1 MAEIDTSKIEAY
13 IPLIDDRSE
22 ETISSQAQDLIR
34 FLSNNQL
41 NDFTDGN
48 PLGVLV
54 RALSFAQAEFLYR
67 TNKLPLSLLLTFL
80 ASAGVTRTPA
90 TKAVASVTFTLSS
103 PRNIPYQIP
112 AGFEIVSISNNLR
125 FFTKNV
131 LTIPAG
137 FINGVVDV
145 EAEKTGAEYNLPAFS
160 ISRITQPLAF
170 LASVINTSPAS
181 GGGDAEPI
189 EDAINRGFREVR
201 IRNLV
206 SELDFEQAAVTVMGV
221 GSAAKCIGLLG
232 PDKITKKP
240 GAIHLFC
247 LSTEGVPA
255 GIGLLNSVQ
264 SALQPNILLGTTLY
278 VSAMEVSPV
287 DIYITA
293 RIDGAIPAATIAD
306 NLEKSIKSYLSP
318 RSFRPGET
326 LHIEEVRHQLRF
338 VEGIQFID
346 YILLNDLPN
355 NIEPDNAYSIVQYRS
370 LNIKLSDGLGNVFEL
385 GRGDLDNL

>member
-131 LTIPAG
+131 LT
-137 FINGVVDV
+137 FIIEIVCNVFPIL
-145 EAEKTGAEYNLPAFS
+145 NLYKH
-160 ISRITQPLAF
+160 RIF
-170 LASVINTSPAS
+170 LLP
-181 GGGDAEPI
+181 
-189 EDAINRGFREVR
+189 
-201 IRNLV
+201 
-206 SELDFEQAAVTVMGV
+206 
-221 GSAAKCIGLLG
+221 
-232 PDKITKKP
+232 
-240 GAIHLFC
+240 
-247 LSTEGVPA
+247 
-255 GIGLLNSVQ
+255 
-264 SALQPNILLGTTLY
+264 ILL
-278 VSAMEVSPV
+278 
-287 DIYITA
+287 
-293 RIDGAIPAATIAD
+293 
-306 NLEKSIKSYLSP
+306 
-318 RSFRPGET
+318 
-326 LHIEEVRHQLRF
+326 F
-338 VEGIQFID
+338 VM
-346 YILLNDLPN
+346 
-355 NIEPDNAYSIVQYRS
+355 YSITE
-370 LNIKLSDGLGNVFEL
+370 KL
-385 GRGDLDNL
+385 